1 MEPFGARPSA
11 EPEVAL
17 DGKLFWGKVPDFGTG
32 AVVFTQGRGFFFSI
46 SPFAPCGTTSTVA
59 MQMPSGIRG
68 MELLCMT
75 RVSPVSAH
83 SWAKIMIP
91 SRLHLPGHLVMNPG
105 GLHWASPDGERL
117 CPQKAALNP
126 TGSVPKLPLRAGPG
140 EGTSGTRRG
149 SSGTGRWG

>member
-1 MEPFGARPSA
+1 MGVFFG
-11 EPEVAL
+11 
-17 DGKLFWGKVPDFGTG
+17 
-32 AVVFTQGRGFFFSI
+32 I

-59 MQMPSGIRG
+59 MQMPSSIRG

-91 SRLHLPGHLVMNPG
+91 SQLHLPGHLVMNLG
-105 GLHWASPDGERL
+105 GVHWASPDGERL

-140 EGTSGTRRG
+140 EGTSGTRKG
-149 SSGTGRWG
+149 SSGTGRWGCVGEGQWTNGTRRPTGPGEGNK